1 MSPSR
6 YPLRGALVMTSLLL
20 PLLAAAAEDPLV
32 WLDRM
37 DRAVEQ
43 LNYEGTLV
51 HFSGSNTTQLRIVH
65 RFHDGVI
72 TERITADGARREI
85 IRNNGEVMCIL
96 PDQRTVLIEKLDERN
111 RRQNPLRSR
120 LPGARRVPLEH
131 YYLAFTGTESVAGR
145 ETRVIAIRPRDA
157 FRYGYRISLDRA
169 AAMPLKTQLIDP
181 DGGVPDQ
188 LLFSAIALHEN
199 IAESLLRPSVNIT
212 AFTVRRAST
221 EPVEALTGDDAR
233 WGVAEAPG
241 GFELEVYHAH
251 TGSGFRQHHLV
262 YSDGLA
268 TVSLFIEPAQTGAER
283 SEGLSQMG
291 AANAYTVMREGHLVT
306 AVGEVPAATVEML
319 ASSARPTAG
328 DGRNIGAQPLTG
340 SAH

>member
-1 MSPSR
+1 MSARRCPS
-6 YPLRGALVMTSLLL
+6 RGALLMTSLLL
-20 PLLAAAAEDPLV
+20 PWLAAAAEDPLV

-51 HFSGSNTTQLRIVH
+51 HFSGSDTTQLHIVH

-111 RRQNPLRSR
+111 RRQSPLRSR
-120 LPGARRVPLEH
+120 LPGARRVSLEH

-157 FRYGYRISLDRA
+157 LRYGYRISLDQA

-181 DGGVPDQ
+181 DGGVPEQ
-188 LLFSAIALHEN
+188 LLFSAIALHES
-199 IAESLLRPSVNIT
+199 IAESVLRPSVNIAT
-212 AFTVRRAST
+212 FTVQRAMT

-233 WGVAEAPG
+233 WVAARVPG
-241 GFELEVYHAH
+241 GFELEVYHVH
-251 TGSGFRQHHLV
+251 SGSGFRQHHLV

-268 TVSLFIEPAQTGAER
+268 TVSMFIEPAQAGAER
-283 SEGLSQMG
+283 SAGLSQMG
-291 AANAYTVMREGHLVT
+291 AASAYTVMREGHLVT

-319 ASSARPTAG
+319 ASSARPAAAEGQGAG
-328 DGRNIGAQPLTG
+328 VQPATGA
-340 SAH
+340 AH